1 MRPES
6 HFSIENSPV
15 GISLSAP
22 GPPRGISDGPG
33 LRERRK
39 RGHFHGPRNHIVPQ
53 QINIRV
59 AIGYRAG

>member
-1 MRPES
+1 MMAES

-15 GISLSAP
+15 GISLNVP

-33 LRERRK
+33 LREHRK
-39 RGHFHGPRNHIVPQ
+39 RGHFHGPCHHIAPQ
-53 QINIRV
+53 QINIGV